1 MQDEE
6 EELGITVGSEEMEEM
21 LSGIDEVR
29 VNTNMIYCVLQS
41 VYSIWSE
48 MLN

>member
-6 EELGITVGSEEMEEM
+6 EELGITVGSEKMGEM

-29 VNTNMIYCVLQS
+29 VNTNMILCITKCL
-41 VYSIWSE
+41 
-48 MLN
+48 LNLE